1 MPLLSAD
8 IPAINDLILSSSN
21 MLIKIQKINSERN
34 FHLFESYDDLVTNE
48 DLCEMLGIG
57 KNAAYELLQR
67 KLIKSFHIGR
77 SWKIP
82 KKAVEEYIYQQS
94 GIKKQTYYSIRNIKR
109 HRKPVENAT
118 EKNLQKICKETF
130 SDKKIKGRILPPLI
144 FFYFHFKQSENP
156 QTCINSDKIKA
167 PTPQLSVCKT
177 GTF

>member
-34 FHLFESYDDLVTNE
+34 FHLFEFYDDLVTNE

-94 GIKKQTYYSIRNIKR
+94 GI
-109 HRKPVENAT
+109 
-118 EKNLQKICKETF
+118 
-130 SDKKIKGRILPPLI
+130 
-144 FFYFHFKQSENP
+144 
-156 QTCINSDKIKA
+156 
-167 PTPQLSVCKT
+167 
-177 GTF
+177 